1 MLEAASPARVA
12 SVQFLVTDGNSANSC
27 CTKAVVAPFV
37 VLFPVVSVTRVTFH
51 PASLRATL
59 LAVAA
64 VAVSS
69 FVTYLFVL
77 EGVPDV
83 QARASY
89 FGLYVIRATGS
100 PAGVT
105 SVLIL
110 PNTVVLAFGCVLP
123 LATAL
128 HAPPMY

>member
-1 MLEAASPARVA
+1 MFGIALTEGIAAAV
-12 SVQFLVTDGNSANSC
+12 NSC
-27 CTKAVVAPFV
+27 CTKAVVAPLV
-37 VLFPVVSVTRVTFH
+37 VLLPVVSVTSVTFH

-77 EGVPDV
+77 DGVPEV
-83 QARASY
+83 PANASY
-89 FGLYVIRATGS
+89 LGLSVMRATGS

-110 PNTVVLAFGCVLP
+110 PRTVVLAVGCVLP

-128 HAPPMY
+128 QAPPIY